1 MNPCPKFLIWSLGIR
16 VWGDSLDIRYSEVKH
31 SYIQFTH
38 HMKKEFVISIIISLT
53 FLSLGFALLHYEQI
67 GYGLSFFVFLPFA
80 LGYILGKSTTK
91 TISLWGLIISL
102 AIFFILLLAGGLEGM
117 VCVLMAM
124 PLIIIAIALG
134 AFVKSMIKKYR
145 NSDKQDNLIKS
156 SVLPFCLFLTFSFI
170 ETELTKHEQ
179 FVIEVKSEIILPYSP
194 LDVYETIKSVDTLDA
209 EKPFLMK
216 LDLPIPQKCIL
227 EEEKVG
233 GLRTC
238 YFEGGQI
245 VEKITELEKGK
256 ILKMDVIGY
265 QLTGRKWLGFKEA
278 IYLFDELDNG
288 GTKMTRITTYTSEL
302 NPRFYWRPLEKIGIE
317 QEHEYVFSNLKKDLK
332 NKHGG

>member
-1 MNPCPKFLIWSLGIR
+1 
-16 VWGDSLDIRYSEVKH
+16 
-31 SYIQFTH
+31 
-38 HMKKEFVISIIISLT
+38 MKKEFVISIIISLT

-145 NSDKQDNLIKS
+145 NSDKQDNLIKR

-238 YFEGGQI
+238 YFEGGQDYR
-245 VEKITELEKGK
+245 T
-256 ILKMDVIGY
+256 
-265 QLTGRKWLGFKEA
+265 
-278 IYLFDELDNG
+278 
-288 GTKMTRITTYTSEL
+288 
-302 NPRFYWRPLEKIGIE
+302 
-317 QEHEYVFSNLKKDLK
+317 
-332 NKHGG
+332 